1 MGLDG
6 GKVRGVVVQGVDV
19 LVVGAGVVG
28 RSLAFALTEAEPSI
42 RVVLAGDTG
51 EAGSAGGAASGAAGA
66 MLGALGEVT
75 DLAVRTRHGRLRI
88 ELAVAAAGKWPDWR
102 EQVRA
107 RAGATAPQRDGYET
121 GTFMVLNAVS
131 SGLDDASFAAVAR
144 SAAEHGLPC
153 HDTDPADIPGYRPLD
168 NDRALRAWHLPE
180 EGFLDARAWLATL
193 DAALT
198 VSSNT
203 IRVPAGTL
211 TAAPGGGYLL
221 DTPTGVFRAPRAVVT
236 AGAWT
241 TPILDAL
248 DPELPVVPVLAAAGT
263 AVTVTVPEPWA
274 SVVRTPNRAYACGLH
289 AVPQADGTLY
299 LGASAH
305 PALTPTARPTAGALR
320 FLLDAAL
327 SQLDHRLAGAGIVRT
342 HHGNRPLTLDGH
354 PVIGPTLREGLWVA
368 SGTHRDGLHASPLIA
383 TLLADALLAATGP
396 VGTLP
401 GPLAA
406 FAPGRELIADLTAK
420 EAAEEAAAHH
430 AALAA
435 EARMRPPLTGVWPQ
449 ALADAYAG
457 LMDRAYAAMP
467 DGYVPPPDLAP
478 LAYETTGPALAELA
492 ASHVARRDRAHAS

>member
-1 MGLDG
+1 MA
-6 GKVRGVVVQGVDV
+6 VQGVDV
-19 LVVGAGVVG
+19 LVVGAGAVG
-28 RSLAFALTEAEPSI
+28 RSLAFALTAAEPSI
-42 RVVLAGDTG
+42 RVVLAG
-51 EAGSAGGAASGAAGA
+51 EAGSGSGAASSAAGA
-66 MLGALGEVT
+66 MLGASGEVT
-75 DLAVRTRHGRLRI
+75 DLGVRTPHGRLRI
-88 ELAVAAAGKWPDWR
+88 ELAVAAAGRWPAWR
-102 EQVRA
+102 ELVRA
-107 RAGATAPQRDGYET
+107 RAGAKAPERDGYRT

-144 SAAEHGLPC
+144 SAAEHGLAC

-180 EGFLDARAWLATL
+180 EGFLDARVWLATL
-193 DAALT
+193 DAALAAPA
-198 VSSNT
+198 NM
-203 IRVPAGTL
+203 IRVPTGTL

-221 DTPTGVFRAPRAVVT
+221 DTPTGVFRAPRAVVA

-248 DPELPVVPVLAAAGT
+248 DPDLPVVPVLAAAGT
-263 AVTVTVPEPWA
+263 AVTVTGPDPWP

-289 AVPQADGTLY
+289 AVPQADGALY

-327 SQLDHRLAGAGIVRT
+327 SQLDHRLAGAGVVRT
-342 HHGNRPLTLDGH
+342 HHGNRPLALDGH

-383 TLLADALLAATGP
+383 TLLADALLAPTGP
-396 VGTLP
+396 AVPLP
-401 GPLAA
+401 EPLAA
-406 FAPGRELIADLTAK
+406 FEPCRKLIADLTMK
-420 EAAEEAAAHH
+420 EAAAEAASHH

-435 EARMRPPLTGVWPQ
+435 EARMRPPLTGAWPQ
-449 ALADAYAG
+449 ALADSYDG
-457 LMDRAYAAMP
+457 LMDRAYATMP

-478 LAYETTGPALAELA
+478 LAYETTGQALAELA
-492 ASHVARRDRAHAS
+492 AAHAARRERAHAP